1 MITNDTIVTP
11 NTATKDD
18 LLVVHTERYLSS
30 LKWSINVARVLEVPP
45 VAFLPNFLVQRRVL
59 RPLRCQ
65 TGGTILVDIRERRSD
80 VFSVSFRQE
89 N

>member
-65 TGGTILVDIRERRSD
+65 TGGTILVDICERRSE
-80 VFSVSFRQE
+80 VFFSEF
-89 N
+89 